1 MSSRNFVGSSYR
13 AEFVAALPIRNIGFG
28 IFVPKLIGVTTVT
41 QNFYVFCK
49 IPGRIIVMRIPNEV
63 VQQIQQTADVL
74 DVVGDYVSLKKR
86 GSNWIACC
94 PFHNEKTPSF
104 AVSPA
109 KGIYKCFGCGKSGD
123 PIKFVMD
130 IEGVSYGEALRHLAK
145 KYNIEIPEVE
155 YTPEET
161 LRQNEIDSLYIVLN
175 FAKDFFKQQLQTADG
190 QSIAVSY
197 FKERGLRDGTIDAFD
212 LGYSPSAWDAFTKEA
227 LAKQYNLDLLQKAGL
242 TIVNDKGR
250 QYDRFRDR
258 VTFPIHNLSGRVIAF
273 GARIM
278 TSDKNQPKYIN
289 SPETEVYHKSRIL
302 YGIFQAKNAIRQADT
317 CYLAEGY
324 MDVISLYQAGVQN
337 VVASS
342 GTSLTK
348 EQVQLISR
356 FTKNITMLYDG
367 DAAGIKA
374 ALRGTDLVLE
384 EGMNVKIVVFPD
396 NDDPDSYVRKVGA
409 VAFGEFIRNN
419 SQDFIT
425 FKARLYLDEVKN
437 DPYRKSAVIKEMVES
452 IVRIPDPIQ
461 RSVFYKQTASLLDVD
476 EQTLISEGNIQ
487 LRKKQKDLDKPAD
500 VPAAPLANE
509 LPEGVTLLPEE
520 SMAMASENTLTDQH
534 RTAMSYREEGVIR
547 LMLNYADRTLEGTSD
562 TVCDFVMRELEDIVF
577 GTPVYQQILAHFRT
591 EWHNGHICGSATF
604 LRHHSPD
611 VQEVAI
617 TLLTE
622 KYSIS
627 DNWFNKYDIRVA
639 HESENL
645 LEETYNQV
653 LRLKQEVVREKLA
666 ENYKAILATKDFD
679 EQMKLLRIQKQ
690 YKDIE
695 KQIANILGNV
705 VR

>member
-1 MSSRNFVGSSYR
+1 
-13 AEFVAALPIRNIGFG
+13 
-28 IFVPKLIGVTTVT
+28 
-41 QNFYVFCK
+41 
-49 IPGRIIVMRIPNEV
+49 MRIPGEI

-175 FAKDFFKQQLQTADG
+175 YAKDFFKQQLQTTDG
-190 QSIAVSY
+190 QAIGLSY
-197 FKERGLRDGTIDAFD
+197 FKERELRDGTIDSFD

-227 LAKQYNLDLLQKAGL
+227 LNRQYSLELLQKAGL

-258 VTFPIHNLSGRVIAF
+258 VIFPIHNLSGRVIAF

-278 TSDKNQPKYIN
+278 TNDKNQPKYLN

-302 YGIFQAKNAIRQADT
+302 YGMYQAKNAIRQTDN
-317 CYLAEGY
+317 CFLAEGY
-324 MDVISLYQAGVQN
+324 MDVISLHQAGIQN
-337 VVASS
+337 VVSSS

-348 EQVQLISR
+348 EQIQLISR

-374 ALRGTDLVLE
+374 AIRGTDLVLE
-384 EGMNVKIVVFPD
+384 EGMNVKIVVFPN
-396 NDDPDSYVRKVGA
+396 NDDPDSYVRKVGS
-409 VAFGEFIRNN
+409 VAFQEFVKTH

-425 FKARLYLDEVKN
+425 FKAKLFSDEIKN
-437 DPYRKSAVIKEMVES
+437 DPYRKSEVIKEMVMS
-452 IVRIPDPIQ
+452 NIKIPDPIQ
-461 RSVFYKQTASLLDVD
+461 RSVFRRQIANLLDVD
-476 EQTLISEGNIQ
+476 EQTLISEENFLI
-487 LRKKQKDLDKPAD
+487 KKQRVDDNKRADKQ
-500 VPAAPLANE
+500 ANKSEPKSSFSQE
-509 LPEGVTLLPEE
+509 LPPGVDLPPMEDYGYDYGQDYGQGY
-520 SMAMASENTLTDQH
+520 ENFEAEKTPTTIDPG
-534 RTAMSYREEGVIR
+534 RSAMSYREEGVVR
-547 LMLNYADRTLEGTSD
+547 LMLNYAERVLEGTED
-562 TVCDFVMRELEDIVF
+562 TVCDFVLRELEDIVF
-577 GTPVYQQILAHFRT
+577 QTPIFQTILDTFRTNWTQGQILK
-591 EWHNGHICGSATF
+591 SDDF
-604 LRHHSPD
+604 LRHADPQIQD
-611 VQEVAI
+611 VAI

-627 DNWFNKYDIRVA
+627 ENWFNKFEIRVA

-653 LRLKQEVVREKLA
+653 LRLKHEVVREKLA
-666 ENYKAILATKDFD
+666 ENYKALLATKDFD
-679 EQMKLLRIQKQ
+679 EQMKLLHVQKQ
-690 YKDIE
+690 YKEIE
-695 KQIANILGNV
+695 RQIANILGNV